1 MTSLGSRLKSLRSRM
16 PEELF
21 WYSMMVQT
29 TQAADY
35 SAMNRL
41 NGEFFPEIQRI
52 RRIITDSL
60 QDEIDQ

>member
-1 MTSLGSRLKSLRSRM
+1 MSSQEPRFKSLRSRM

-35 SAMNRL
+35 SAMARL
-41 NGEFFPEIQRI
+41 NGEFFPEIQGI
-52 RRIITDSL
+52 RRTITDSL
-60 QDEIDQ
+60 QNWFDQ